1 MIVGGDFSNF
11 GLSTSIVE
19 PEVNNE
25 ATNYIINNYYD
36 LLKLIKVYDIKEEK
50 AEDLLH
56 DVFISLT
63 ESEEN
68 GNGFDMEY
76 GSDPDG
82 ISQGIMD
89 VSQYV
94 IGRIKKYAIN
104 PKYRTDIIEASNGYR
119 LVREE
124 YFDTE
129 LDKDGNV
136 ILGKDGKPKQSRHVE
151 IKKEPMIIFANAAS
165 FTGNDNTVEDSDD
178 FQKAYA
184 TASVAD
190 STDDITEILSLREQI
205 DYCIDICSLH
215 NVDILN
221 IFKNIDIL
229 ASMLGDY
236 SKKKKSAES
245 VFSRI
250 SELIEYHTELGST
263 LMDIFNYSA
272 KNRAAFDL
280 VIATY

>member
-36 LLKLIKVYDIKEEK
+36 LLKLIKVYNIKEEK

-82 ISQGIMD
+82 MSQGIMD

-119 LVREE
+119 LVKEE

-136 ILGKDGKPKQSRHVE
+136 ILGKDGKPKQLRHVE
-151 IKKEPMIIFANAAS
+151 IKKEPILVFANAAS

-205 DYCIDICSLH
+205 DYCIDVCSLH

-221 IFKNIDIL
+221 IFKNIDTL
-229 ASMLGDY
+229 ASMLGEY

-245 VFSRI
+245 VFSKI
-250 SELIEYHTELGST
+250 SELIEYHTELGAT
-263 LMDIFNYSA
+263 LMDVFNYSA